1 MYIWMHFGSLSENYI
16 YFLNVFIYLC
26 LFVCVFIY
34 FHFYLFIYIYLSRHI
49 YVYLSTIL
57 GEMNETS
64 ISLVIV
70 GFYY

>member
-1 MYIWMHFGSLSENYI
+1 MHFGSLSENYM
-16 YFLNVFIYLC
+16 YFLNVFI
-26 LFVCVFIY
+26 F
-34 FHFYLFIYIYLSRHI
+34 FHFYLFIYIYLLRHI

-70 GFYY
+70 GFYIY